1 MAQCDEK
8 KMQIFNMIHISGP
21 YPNHC
26 ASLLVHKPSIHVAV
40 SEVDDTK
47 MQQVLDW
54 IHGLRT
60 PNEGITQRNLKFW
73 ADVADK
79 ICFGG
84 TYKFGIGI

>member
-1 MAQCDEK
+1 MAKYNEK

-54 IHGLRT
+54 IHDSST
-60 PNEGITQRNLKFW
+60 KQEKNF
-73 ADVADK
+73 VAS
-79 ICFGG
+79 
-84 TYKFGIGI
+84 TNQN